1 MAVRWDMGFRSL
13 TDDNGTA
20 KVSLDKTDL
29 ELDDVLEDGEIPSG
43 KRVHYQRLAKG
54 VYVIRDVRDGQVP
67 PLPSSVTSE

>member
-1 MAVRWDMGFRSL
+1 MGFRSL

-29 ELDDVLEDGEIPSG
+29 ELDDVLDEHGEIPSG